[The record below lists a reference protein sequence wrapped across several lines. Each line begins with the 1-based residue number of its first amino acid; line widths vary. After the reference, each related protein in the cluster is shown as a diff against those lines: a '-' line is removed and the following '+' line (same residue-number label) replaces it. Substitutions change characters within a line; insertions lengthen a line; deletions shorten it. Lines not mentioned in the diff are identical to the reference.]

1 MSGLRQLADTLREE
15 GGLLA
20 EALADGDVHDELA
33 AHAAAGPRAAAA
45 PEQYALVIAA
55 VREGYRL
62 HYDSGLIVRPA
73 DPDLALLGGDRLYAL
88 GLARLAQLG
97 DLEAVAEL
105 ADLISLCAQA
115 QAEGDP
121 ARAEAA
127 WSASAAAIGH
137 GAPGVAA
144 AASRA

>member
-73 DPDLALLGGDRLYAL
+73 DPDLALLGEYDAAKAVYAAADARGD
-88 GLARLAQLG
+88 LAGFIGFGGQLG
-97 DLEAVAEL
+97 HDLKAYGYL
-105 ADLISLCAQA
+105 PDPGLIGLT
-115 QAEGDP
+115 D
-121 ARAEAA
+121 
-127 WSASAAAIGH
+127 
-137 GAPGVAA
+137 APV
-144 AASRA
+144 S